1 MPNNNSQSKKFNFD
15 EESAALNRELQEVK
29 VNRYLTKTGR
39 KLNKFSSKN
48 KGYNLAKYNLTRK
61 IKNLKGEN
69 RNLLKAWSRGNVNAN
84 TNEIASL
91 FKKPLS
97 NDEKAL
103 LKLTRNAM
111 MSRPRATRKNN
122 KNSVGSSFIGA
133 FGAASAF

>member
-1 MPNNNSQSKKFNFD
+1 MPNNNLQSKKFNFD
-15 EESAALNRELQEVK
+15 KESAALNRELQEVK

-69 RNLLKAWSRGNVNAN
+69 RNLLKDWSRGNVNAN
-84 TNEIASL
+84 TNQIAGL

-97 NDEKAL
+97 NDEKKL
-103 LKLTRNAM
+103 LELTRNAM
-111 MSRPRATRKNN
+111 MSRPRATRKNRN
-122 KNSVGSSFIGA
+122 IIGSFTGA
-133 FGAASAF
+133 LSAASAF